1 MNSSA
6 EMSRNRRKRDN
17 RPSRAANVLAA
28 KADVQIEP
36 AAGRDRSLDSG
47 FRGKDVEGTTADNA
61 REDRRIG
68 RTRQSL
74 HHAMIALVLEKG
86 FEAVTI
92 KDIVER
98 ANVGRSTFYTH
109 YASKEDL
116 LTGEMAELRALLS
129 ARQREALGRRGGLAE
144 RCLGFSGALF
154 EHAKGYRDV
163 YRALLGE
170 RGSTVIM
177 SRMRGL
183 LSDLVRQDLAA
194 IARSSGKDIVLR
206 SAVVEFLVGA
216 LMSTL
221 AWQAERKAGPSPA
234 EIDRMFRALA
244 IPAIAAASP
253 IPTGSRLT
261 PADWVSD
268 SRGRER

>member
-1 MNSSA
+1 M
-6 EMSRNRRKRDN
+6 
-17 RPSRAANVLAA
+17 
-28 KADVQIEP
+28 
-36 AAGRDRSLDSG
+36 
-47 FRGKDVEGTTADNA
+47 

-68 RTRQSL
+68 RTRQAL
-74 HHAMIALVLEKG
+74 HQAMIALVLEKG

-116 LTGEMAELRALLS
+116 LTGEMAELRAFLKQ
-129 ARQREALGRRGGLAE
+129 RQREALGRKGGLAE

-170 RGSTVIM
+170 RGSVVIM

-194 IARSSGKDIVLR
+194 VAPANGKAVVPR
-206 SAVVEFLVGA
+206 SAAVEFLVGA
-216 LMSTL
+216 LMATL
-221 AWQAERKAGPSPA
+221 AWQAERKAGPPPA
-234 EIDRMFRALA
+234 EVDQAFRALA
-244 IPAIAAASP
+244 IPAIAVAALP
-253 IPTGSRLT
+253 PPKGE
-261 PADWVSD
+261 
-268 SRGRER
+268 G